1 MKHRR
6 QQCMG
11 MIFTFTA
18 LLLLVVGE
26 GRAFA
31 DPPPTINI
39 RGQLLDASGQAL
51 SGVRE
56 YRVQFY
62 DAATNGAVLGEA
74 LTGQAQLSPEGLFN
88 LQVVVPSQVFLAPEA
103 WYEIAVSSGAFPGPL
118 TGSDVFPDRVK
129 VESVPF
135 ALQSAEANHVEVS
148 AVGSGIVADEEFE
161 ALSGVTSG
169 IQDQLNDK
177 ADAFDVYLKTEV
189 DLLQAVQDA
198 AIADK
203 ANTADV
209 VAKAGDT
216 MTGALTVENSY
227 IGVGQAVAP
236 GTVADRLYN
245 LGGGLHWNG
254 HPAYLFPWTVAAA
267 DMQMAG
273 NNGYIV
279 DSSTLLTLTLP
290 PSSSLAIGDTVRLNG
305 IGAGGWKIGQ
315 NPSQSILLGNLRIE
329 STSPGTWTECGP
341 TQYWLKT
348 ASSADGTRLAAA
360 TNGGYLYTS
369 ADEGA
374 TWTARATQEPW
385 QGIASSADGTKL
397 AACVYGGYV
406 YTSADYGASW
416 TEHIIAGE
424 EGEGEPDPYTE
435 KYWTDVASSA
445 DGARLVACAWA
456 DYLYISTDFGATW
469 TAHMTD
475 AQRLW
480 TCVTSSADGTR
491 LVAGVLDGYL
501 YTSTD
506 SGATWTARM
515 TDTGR
520 YWSVLASSADGSN
533 LLGGSSDG
541 HLYVSTD
548 FGATWTARFTDA
560 NRGWKGVACSQD
572 GLRMFAIANSD
583 GAYMSTD
590 AGATWTTI
598 GEARNYEGASAS
610 ADGRQ
615 LFTTTYGP
623 GRLYIFR
630 LADAFLASTT
640 AGVGGY
646 LAGSQN
652 STVEIQYI
660 GNDMFAPLTFAGSFS
675 AN

>member
-1 MKHRR
+1 MKHSSQEKNRILLT
-6 QQCMG
+6 G
-11 MIFTFTA
+11 IV
-18 LLLLVVGE
+18 LLLLAIGNST
-26 GRAFA
+26 AFG
-31 DPPPTINI
+31 DPPETINI
-39 RGQLLDASGQAL
+39 RGQLLDASGLAL
-51 SGVRE
+51 SGARD

-62 DAATNGAVLGEA
+62 DAAAAGAPLGEA
-74 LTGQAQLSPEGLFN
+74 ITGQAELSPEGLFN
-88 LQVVVPSQVFLAPEA
+88 LQIVLPPQALLAPEA
-103 WYEIAVSSGAFPGPL
+103 WYELAVSSGAVPGPL
-118 TGSDVFPDRVK
+118 TGSDLFPDRVK

-135 ALQSAEANHVEVS
+135 ALQSAEANHVEVP
-148 AVGSGIVADEEFE
+148 AVGSGIVTDSEFN
-161 ALSGVTSG
+161 ALSGVTSA
-169 IQDQLNDK
+169 IQEQLDEK
-177 ADAFDVYLKTEV
+177 ANAADVYTKTEV
-189 DLLQAVQDA
+189 DTTQGLQDDE
-198 AIADK
+198 IALK
-203 ANTADV
+203 AYTADV

-216 MTGALTVENSY
+216 MTGPLEMTPST
-227 IGVGQAVAP
+227 AP
-236 GTVADRLYN
+236 GTVTDKLYN
-245 LGGGLHWNG
+245 VGGALQWNG
-254 HPAYLFPWTVAAA
+254 NPAYRFPWTVAGA
-267 DMQMAG
+267 DVQMAG

-329 STSPGTWTECGP
+329 NTSPGTWTECGP

-360 TNGGYLYTS
+360 TNGEYLYTS
-369 ADEGA
+369 ADAGA

-385 QGIASSADGTKL
+385 HGIASSADGTKL
-397 AACVYGGYV
+397 AAVVYGGYV

-416 TEHIIAGE
+416 TEHIIIGE
-424 EGEGEPDPYTE
+424 EGEGEPDPFTE

-445 DGARLVACAWA
+445 DGARLVTCAWA
-456 DYLYISTDFGATW
+456 DYLYTSTDLGATW

-475 AQRLW
+475 AERW
-480 TCVTSSADGTR
+480 WYCVASNADGTH

-506 SGATWTARM
+506 SGNTWTARM

-533 LLGGSSDG
+533 LLGGSSNG
-541 HLYVSTD
+541 YLYVSTD

-572 GLRMFAIANSD
+572 GLRMFAIANSN

-590 AGATWTTI
+590 EGATWTAV
-598 GEARNYEGASAS
+598 GPARNYEGASAS
-610 ADGRQ
+610 ADGMQ

-630 LADAFLASTT
+630 LANAFLASTT
-640 AGVGGY
+640 AGTGGY
-646 LAGSQN
+646 LSGSQN
-652 STVEIQYI
+652 STIEIQYI
-660 GNDMFAPLTFAGSFS
+660 GNDTFTPLTFAGSFS